1 MKAAA
6 SGNKRRLMKER
17 GARAAACA
25 VLCYNEKPSD
35 EMRETSEK

>member
-17 GARAAACA
+17 GASAPFY
-25 VLCYNEKPSD
+25 VIMKSPSD